1 MQGAI
6 AMTVPVFRPSTLL
19 ALKRGVRIRL
29 TLLLLGAAFSLGAS
43 HQVAAADSSGTPPGK
58 SATATAK
65 LPDWSGVW
73 ALNLVGHTYAG
84 VESFPMATIEVV
96 YPDFAAH
103 LSPEVIAHIR
113 EANQRIPFTAEY
125 RKLWGTDRVGKE
137 NLSRCEPAGVPGV
150 MLHTIKME
158 FLFTPGRVTLLTENG
173 EVRRIFT
180 DGRAHSI
187 LSEIG
192 YTYEGESI
200 GHWEGHTLVVDTIG
214 FPYGELFQNG
224 ALRGTKN
231 THYVERIS
239 LIDKDHMQIASV
251 MDDPQIFTKP
261 YAVTRVYERV
271 NDPMAEPQC
280 SQTTHDSGTEINLTP
295 PPED

>member
-1 MQGAI
+1 
-6 AMTVPVFRPSTLL
+6 MTVPVFRPSTLL
-19 ALKRGVRIRL
+19 VLKHGVRMRFA
-29 TLLLLGAAFSLGAS
+29 LLLLGAAFSLGAS
-43 HQVAAADSSGTPPGK
+43 HQVAAADSSGAPPGK
-58 SATATAK
+58 SVAATAK

-73 ALNLVGHTYAG
+73 ALNLEGHTYAG
-84 VESFPMATIEVV
+84 VESGPPGPFWNIEGV
-96 YPDFAAH
+96 YPDYATR
-103 LSPEVIAHIR
+103 LSPEAIARVR
-113 EANQRIPFTAEY
+113 EANQRVPFTAEY
-125 RKLWGTDRVGKE
+125 RKLWGTQLGKE